1 MMPTVA
7 GEFKL
12 GPSVLFGLRGR
23 SILDFFGPKAW
34 ALRAMPTI
42 CVLLSFVLLLTSGPY
57 D

>member
-12 GPSVLFGLRGR
+12 GPPVLFGLRGR